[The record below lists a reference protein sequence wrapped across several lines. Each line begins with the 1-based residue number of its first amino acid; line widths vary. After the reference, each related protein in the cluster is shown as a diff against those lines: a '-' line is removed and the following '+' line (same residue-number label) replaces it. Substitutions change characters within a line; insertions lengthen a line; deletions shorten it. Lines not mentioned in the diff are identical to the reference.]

1 LLFVSNGNAQNINW
15 TEVAPGVW
23 KGIVG
28 KPETYDLLKAS
39 GAVPNK
45 TALAKMTK
53 ADFPL
58 SKKDIAVKWLMEKL
72 R

>member
-1 LLFVSNGNAQNINW
+1 MNMKFKILFLVFVVLSQTATAQNINW

-45 TALAKMTK
+45 SPCQN
-53 ADFPL
+53 DQG
-58 SKKDIAVKWLMEKL
+58 
-72 R
+72 